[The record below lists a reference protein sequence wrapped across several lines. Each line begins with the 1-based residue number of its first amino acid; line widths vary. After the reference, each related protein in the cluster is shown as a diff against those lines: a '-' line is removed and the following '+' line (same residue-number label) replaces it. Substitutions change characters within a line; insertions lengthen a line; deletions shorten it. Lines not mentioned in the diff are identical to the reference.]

1 MPPTIRQIETFM
13 VPPGWT
19 FVRVQAD
26 DGVDGWGEAGANI
39 TAPAVVGAIAQMAE
53 LLVGKPAHTIEDHW
67 QFMMKG
73 GFHRGGPI
81 LCSAVAAIDEALW
94 DIVGKIHGV
103 PVYDLLGGP
112 VRERMRVYGWV
123 GDGMDSP
130 DEVSAIAAELVAK
143 GFDAMK
149 TSLSVQGGMLT
160 ARDIQMIVECAEAVR
175 ETIGS
180 ERDFGIDFHG
190 RCQRPAVR
198 RLLSALEPTQPF
210 FAEEALLPEYPGDFR
225 NLAAATSIPIATGER
240 LYSRWDV
247 KQVIDSGISILQ
259 PDVSQAGGIS
269 ETRRICAL
277 AEAYDVRVAPHHAI
291 GPIALAASLQLCFT
305 TPNMLVQERDL
316 NWLSGLA
323 GRYIENPE
331 IFAVHSGHV
340 TRPEGPGLGIV
351 VNENEIR
358 KQAQHEPIRRLERN
372 RQRDGSFAEW

>member
-1 MPPTIRQIETFM
+1 VPLTIRQIETFM

-19 FVRVQAD
+19 FVRVLTD
-26 DGVDGWGEAGANI
+26 DGVVGWGEAGADI

-94 DIVGKIHGV
+94 DIAGKVHGV
-103 PVYDLLGGP
+103 PAYDLLGGP
-112 VRERMRVYGWV
+112 VRERMRVYGWA

-130 DEVSAIAAELVAK
+130 GEVSAIAAQLVGK

-160 ARDIQMIVECAEAVR
+160 ARDIALIVECAHAVR
-175 ETIGS
+175 ETIGP

-190 RCQRPAVR
+190 RCQRPVVR
-198 RLLSALEPTQPF
+198 TLLSALEPTHPF
-210 FAEEALLPEYPGDFR
+210 FAEEALLPEYSGDFHQ
-225 NLAAATSIPIATGER
+225 LAAATSIPIATGER

-247 KQVIDSGISILQ
+247 KQVISSGISILQ

-269 ETRRICAL
+269 EMRRICAL
-277 AEAYDVRVAPHHAI
+277 AEAYDVRVAPHHSI

-316 NWLSGLA
+316 DWWGGLA
-323 GRYIENPE
+323 ERYIENPE
-331 IFAVHSGHV
+331 IFAIDSGHV
-340 TRPEGPGLGIV
+340 ARPAGPGLGIV
-351 VNENEIR
+351 VNEEEVR
-358 KQAQHEPIRRLERN
+358 DQAQHEPVRRLERN